1 MSYFYPIARK
11 NKFTWT
17 YRFLYWNP
25 DIPKINL
32 YTIDTDQGFQV
43 AESAA
48 WGSATFDNCTKIKY
62 IGKNKMEVDN
72 GTNA

>member
-1 MSYFYPIARK
+1 MYPKVRK

-17 YRFLYWNP
+17 YRFLYWNC
-25 DIPKINL
+25 DKPKVIEYKICTNE
-32 YTIDTDQGFQV
+32 GFQV

-48 WGSATFDNCTKIKY
+48 WGNATFDGCNHLMYRGRKK
-62 IGKNKMEVDN
+62 KMEVEN

>member
-1 MSYFYPIARK
+1 MFELKTP
-11 NKFTWT
+11 NKFIWS
-17 YRFLYWNP
+17 YRFLYWNTDKP
-25 DIPKINL
+25 EVNL
-32 YTIDTDQGFQV
+32 YTIETDKGFQV

-48 WGSATFDNCTKIKY
+48 WGSATFDGCRNMKY